1 VVFFPGIL
9 SSIVGSQSLVMDL
22 TDADRRIANGR
33 NETLQEILETLK
45 NHAEWESSAIKV
57 RKVRA

>member
-1 VVFFPGIL
+1 
-9 SSIVGSQSLVMDL
+9 MDL